1 MPSLE
6 HIITLDED
14 DLRADNVVK
23 KNYSGVGYA
32 FLQKLFR
39 LNKVKINGK
48 KSSAAVRVH
57 VGDVLEIFANLAGVN
72 ERNHEFDQKML
83 DRLRSM
89 IIYEDENIFAINK
102 PSGLSVQLGT
112 KVSISVET
120 LLKSYPD
127 CKCHLVHRLDK
138 DTSGVLLI
146 AKNQKFARLITGLF
160 RENKI
165 KKAYLAVVDGKISS
179 SGTIDNFL
187 EKSFVSN
194 EEKMRVSSAGQ
205 RAITTYKPLKHIGNN
220 TLLELKPFTGRK
232 HQLRVHCATAL
243 NAPILGDRKY
253 NKNFSEERLLLHAHK
268 VFINDLKI
276 KVIAEIPEYFKK
288 IISSA
293 KEIF

>member
-1 MPSLE
+1 MPLLE
-6 HIITLDED
+6 HIVTLDEG

-23 KNYSGVGYA
+23 KNYSSVGYV

-39 LNKVKINGK
+39 LRKIKINGRK
-48 KSSAAVRVH
+48 VSAATRVH
-57 VGDVLEIFANLAGVN
+57 TGDVLEIFSDFVNVN
-72 ERNHEFDQKML
+72 EPSHKFEQKML

-89 IIYEDENIFAINK
+89 IIYEDENILAINK
-102 PSGLSVQLGT
+102 PPGLSVQLGS

-138 DTSGVLLI
+138 DTSGVLLV
-146 AKNQKFARLITGLF
+146 AKNQKFARLLTGFF

-165 KKAYLAVVDGKISS
+165 KKTYLAVVEGKISS

-187 EKSFVSN
+187 EKSFMNN
-194 EEKMRVSSAGQ
+194 EEKMRASSFGQ
-205 RAITTYKPLKHIGNN
+205 RAITIYKPLKYIGNN

-232 HQLRVHCATAL
+232 HQLRVHCATVI
-243 NAPILGDRKY
+243 NAPIFGDRKY
-253 NKNFSEERLLLHAHK
+253 NKNFSGERLLLHAHK

-276 KVIAEIPEYFKK
+276 EIIAEIPEYFQK

-293 KEIF
+293 E